1 MKISEENMA
10 AGPNSLLLPLEKS
23 NGAFTYLFSPF
34 DLVTYNTSVF
44 VLKLIEN

>member
-10 AGPNSLLLPLEKS
+10 AGPNSFLLQLEES

-34 DLVTYNTSVF
+34 DPVTHKTTVF
-44 VLKLIEN
+44 ELKLIVN